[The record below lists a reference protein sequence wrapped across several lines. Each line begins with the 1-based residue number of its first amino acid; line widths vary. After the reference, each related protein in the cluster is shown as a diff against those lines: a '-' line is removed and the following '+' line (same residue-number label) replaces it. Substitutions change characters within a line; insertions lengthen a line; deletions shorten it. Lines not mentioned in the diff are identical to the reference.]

1 MSRLHI
7 DIESVPAQSEWVR
20 QSIAETIV
28 PPGNIKKPESKLKW
42 MEEKAPTAIDDALA
56 KTSFNG
62 GVGELICIG
71 YAFDEDEVQ
80 LAGRKLDES
89 EGDMIQNFAD
99 AIAVDMVK
107 GHTKNEQYTWIGH
120 YICGFDLHFLWQRC
134 IVHGIKMPIDIPHTA
149 KPWHSGVFD
158 TCHEWKMDTS
168 GFGSLSDV
176 CRILGIERDPDDI
189 PGAEVWSEIQKG
201 NYEKVFH
208 HCREDVSDCREVYNR
223 IRTVR

>member
-1 MSRLHI
+1 MSELHVDVETI
-7 DIESVPAQSEWVR
+7 PAQAEWVR
-20 QSIAETIV
+20 EAIAENIKH
-28 PPGNIKKPESKLKW
+28 PGNIKKPESIEAW
-42 MEEKAPTAIDDALA
+42 MNDKAPAAIDAELA

-71 YAFDEDEVQ
+71 YAFDDDEVQ
-80 LAGRKLDES
+80 LDGRKLGES

-99 AIAVDMVK
+99 AIARDMDK
-107 GHTKNEQYTWIGH
+107 GHTKNERYTWIGH
-120 YICGFDLHFLWQRC
+120 YITGFDLHFLWQRC
-134 IVHGIKMPIDIPHTA
+134 IVNGIKLPIDIPHTA

-189 PGAEVWSEIQKG
+189 PGSEVWSAIQCG
-201 NYEKVFH
+201 DYGKVFH
-208 HCREDVSDCREVYNR
+208 HCREDVADCREVYKR
-223 IRTVR
+223 IRSGR